1 MTGRNV
7 GASVRARLL
16 ARARET
22 RQDFSLVLT
31 RYAIGLALIDVIA
44 ELARCLLPVL
54 EAAASDSPLHG
65 QWKSRGR
72 RCARGASEYSD
83 GRSAA

>member
-1 MTGRNV
+1 VTGRNV

-22 RQDFSLVLT
+22 RHDFSLVLT
-31 RYAIGLALIDVIA
+31 RYAIGLALTDVIA
-44 ELARCLLPVL
+44 ELARYLLPVL
-54 EAAASDSPLHG
+54 EAAANDSPLHG

-72 RCARGASEYSD
+72 RCARSVSEYAD